1 MTKNV
6 KHTIA
11 VIGHLVHDRIVN
23 QRGQVVNALGGTA
36 YSITAL
42 SIVVGDDTRVMPVCN
57 IGYDLYNQAVEF
69 FSQPA
74 NGHGLPAGGY
84 GRFSAIDFS
93 CTKKIPRKNKIHE
106 LRYSGDDYREEIN
119 IGEMPII
126 TPRLFSSCKNLDIV
140 LINYIG
146 GDEFPPRHIR
156 WLKKRYSPLIYIDYH
171 SLALGRSNI
180 SKDGQQVKRYFRY
193 NPHWREYIELAD
205 IVQMNHIELKSI
217 ISETENETESVI
229 SSALKIHEKG
239 PIAVIITREEKDLV
253 VIAGNRDRSVT
264 HVLPVHPVEKVVDPT
279 GCGDSFAAGFISSY
293 IKNHDVLKACDKGLH
308 LASRKAGFS
317 GLDGFIEI

>member
-1 MTKNV
+1 MIENV

-23 QRGQVVNALGGTA
+23 QRGQIVNALGGTA

-42 SIVVGDDTRVMPVCN
+42 STVVGDDVRVMPVCN

-69 FSQPA
+69 F
-74 NGHGLPAGGY
+74 GLPAGGH

-93 CTKKIPRKNKIHE
+93 CTKSIPRKNKIHE
-106 LRYSGDDYREEIN
+106 LRYSDDDYREEIN

-126 TPRLFSSCKNLDIV
+126 TPGLFSSCLKLDIA

-156 WLKKRYSPLIYIDYH
+156 WLRQRYSPLIYIDYH
-171 SLALGRSNI
+171 SLALGRSVI

-193 NPHWREYIELAD
+193 NSHWREYIELAD
-205 IVQMNHIELKSI
+205 MVQMNHIELKSI
-217 ISETENETESVI
+217 IPETENETESVI

-253 VIAGNRDRSVT
+253 VITGNRNTPVA

-293 IKNHDVLKACDKGLH
+293 IKKHNVLKACDKGLH
-308 LASRKAGFS
+308 LASQKAGFS
-317 GLDGFIEI
+317 GLGGFTER